1 MVDPFSSPTMW
12 FLAGVGGEGAAATT
26 PHTSAQTKALI
37 ETVISHLIW
46 PPSCLLVA
54 SAPRT
59 LTTWSN
65 QWRRRMTAPQPS
77 RFKAWADCARWST
90 VRRVSD
96 RSLVL

>member
-1 MVDPFSSPTMW
+1 M
-12 FLAGVGGEGAAATT
+12 EGRPCPPP
-26 PHTSAQTKALI
+26 PHTSAQTNALI
-37 ETVISHLIW
+37 ETAISHLIR

-77 RFKAWADCARWST
+77 RFNMSGLCTAEHSPQGQ
-90 VRRVSD
+90 
-96 RSLVL
+96 